1 MSIRHMFKQTN
12 GVRDDMHSQRI
23 LTPEDYPESLLNLYP
38 TLILVCLLVADWQEE
53 GETDPG

>member
-1 MSIRHMFKQTN
+1 MFKQTN
-12 GVRDDMHSQRI
+12 GVRDNMHSLRI

-38 TLILVCLLVADWQEE
+38 TLILVCLLVVDWQEE